1 MKDKHQNLPEM
12 EWLVMDMMDLSVFKD
27 QEFDCVIDKAS
38 MDALVTDEGDVWNPS
53 ESAILCVDKYL
64 KEVSRVLGHHR
75 YFLQITFSQAHFR
88 TKYLMGLRSPTN
100 TTEDPSPYQCV
111 TGYAPLF
118 QWSVQY
124 KTITIEKGSF
134 DNFIYIMRKEPQSVN

>member
-1 MKDKHQNLPEM
+1 MKEKHQNLPEM
-12 EWLVMDMMDLSVFKD
+12 EWLVMDMMDLSAFKD

-38 MDALVTDEGDVWNPS
+38 MDALVTDEGDVWHPS

-64 KEVSRVLGHHR
+64 KEVSRVLGHQK

-100 TTEDPSPYQCV
+100 NTEDPSPYQCV

-134 DNFIYIMRKEPQSVN
+134 DNFIYIMRKQPQSV